1 MLSLVLAATVS
12 GDAVSDQTLRD
23 YRAVTLQG
31 FTVLIAPEIQAQPL
45 IWDRLEWRLEDQLR
59 ETRAA
64 LPPHALRDLAD
75 VRIWVL
81 DAGRNV
87 GDPRAAFYL
96 RQATPGDASNRGDI
110 TVSQPDAFVE
120 HFAQQNVMLHELAHA
135 FDDRRH
141 GMKNT
146 AVQAAF
152 TDATR

>member
-96 RQATPGDASNRGDI
+96 RQATPGTPRTGVTSRSASRTRSSSTSRSRMSCCTNWPTPST
-110 TVSQPDAFVE
+110 TV
-120 HFAQQNVMLHELAHA
+120 
-135 FDDRRH
+135 
-141 GMKNT
+141 GT
-146 AVQAAF
+146 A
-152 TDATR
+152 